1 MKRIIALLLTLV
13 MVLGLCACDGK
24 KEEAPAEKPAEGTEA
39 PAETPADV
47 PTIKIGAL
55 YPFSGGSSTAGPEA
69 QFLIDMA
76 VEMVNA
82 EGGLDALGGAKIEVV
97 YGDTQADGQ
106 VALTEF
112 ERLVN
117 VEGVNCLIGGYNTA
131 VANTLSQYVIAAQV
145 PMLMTSAV
153 GNDAFSVENR
163 YVYHAN
169 ASSAVEFPTTV
180 AITEFQ
186 ANLCGSPNT
195 SLVVYDSAD
204 YGAEAWKNK
213 QEAAAATGN
222 TVIGVPVVSGAADY
236 SAEIA
241 KIAENEGVASYIQ
254 PTLIMDD
261 AIRLM
266 KQMHEKGVS
275 MPVFAAGGGY
285 LQGDFIQQCGDAAEY
300 VFSTAWYF
308 DDLKNASYDVEWATE
323 LSDAFAAEFGYPF
336 NENASCV
343 WLGIWSL
350 IDALERTT
358 GADPESI
365 VTALEETDIKGEHPA
380 LLCTLADHVKFEDG
394 LMPDGKTTL
403 YNQNVF
409 DNCIAWAY
417 IKDGAYRVV
426 FPESAAN
433 KDYPLEWP
441 IPAVADR

>member
-13 MVLGLCACDGK
+13 MVLGLCACGA
-24 KEEAPAEKPAEGTEA
+24 KETPVEEKPSQGTEA

-47 PTIKIGAL
+47 PVVKVGAL
-55 YPFSGGSSTAGPEA
+55 YPFSGGSATAGPEA
-69 QFLIDMA
+69 QFLIDM
-76 VEMVNA
+76 VVDKVNA
-82 EGGLDALGGAKIEVV
+82 EGGLDALGGAKLEVI

-117 VEGVNCLIGGYNTA
+117 VEGVTSLLGGYNTA
-131 VANTLSQYVIAAQV
+131 VANTLSQYVAAAQV
-145 PMLMTSAV
+145 PMLMTSAA
-153 GNDAFSVENR
+153 GNDAYSVENR

-169 ASSAVEFPTTV
+169 SCSANDYATQV
-180 AITEFQ
+180 AMNEYW
-186 ANLCGSPNT
+186 AELCGSPRT

-204 YGAEAWKNK
+204 YGAQAWEDK
-213 QEAAAATGN
+213 QKAAEATGN
-222 TVIGVPVVSGAADY
+222 TVVGVPVVSGAADY

-241 KIAENEGVASYIQ
+241 KIAENVGVAAYIE

-261 AIRLM
+261 AIRFM

-275 MPVFAAGGGY
+275 MPVFASGGGY

-308 DDLKNASYDVEWATE
+308 ADLANASYDPEWALE
-323 LSDAFAAEFGYPF
+323 ICDAFEAEFGYPF

-343 WLGIWSL
+343 WTGIWAL

-358 GADPESI
+358 ADDPDAI
-365 VTALEETDIKGEHPA
+365 VEALEATDIKGEHPA
-380 LLCTLADHVKFEDG
+380 LLLTLADHIKYEDG
-394 LMPDGKTTL
+394 PMSDGTVL
-403 YNQNVF
+403 YNTNRYENSV
-409 DNCIAWAY
+409 AWAY

-426 FPESAAN
+426 LPEAQAN
-433 KDYPLEWP
+433 KNYPLEWP